1 MCASGSSLK
10 SAYGLALTMEWCAEV
25 QWRCMCAGK
34 MNVLTKK
41 EMDTALEHYKTYG
54 QGKSDGSSVSG
65 YNG

>member
-1 MCASGSSLK
+1 
-10 SAYGLALTMEWCAEV
+10 MEWCAEV